1 MPNPVSEK
9 TRHDLFHSLAAVEA
23 AAPAILAAMSAYLAR
38 TEEEPAP
45 FAVAATR
52 AALLV
57 EMLLAQAK
65 RLAAGEEPEDVGR
78 IGAAHRQA
86 GIEGRH
92 YSRFGDALIPVL
104 KDALGPRLPV
114 AMASAWCDAFWL
126 VVRRL
131 LERRA
136 PASAPQGCAARDR
149 ELVVAAQR

>member
-1 MPNPVSEK
+1 MSNLLSEK
-9 TRHDLFHSLAAVEA
+9 TRHDLFHSLAALRA
-23 AAPAILAAMSAYLAR
+23 AEPAIVAAMSAYLAR

-45 FAVAATR
+45 PVRAATL
-52 AALLV
+52 ATLLM

-65 RLAAGEEPEDVGR
+65 RLAAGEEPEDVDS
-78 IGAAHRQA
+78 IGAANRRA

-126 VVRRL
+126 VVRRV
-131 LERRA
+131 LEREARD
-136 PASAPQGCAARDR
+136 SAPEKKASRDR
-149 ELVVAAQR
+149 ELEVAAQR